1 MIVDRQEVLDL
12 IRRIDTLYPPKGV
25 RGDKETIDL
34 AKEWLNILKNYSAK
48 DIHEA
53 FTTYAANDSKAYK
66 NNAPKPGELIAI
78 HAQGQREKRQTRSWD
93 VTDLC
98 KLCDG
103 ADYVLVDLPEETEYH
118 ELGMKC
124 PHHYADEL
132 RQLKG
137 GGKVK
142 RKLGKRG
149 KEDRMFYFAELEFW
163 LHNDRFFGRLEKP
176 YQNSVIANDLQ
187 QGQVE
192 QRNGFSDFNSIAE
205 MEFGFDDDYEP
216 F

>member
-1 MIVDRQEVLDL
+1 MDRQEVLDL

-48 DIHEA
+48 DMHEA
-53 FTTYAANDSKAYK
+53 FTNYATNDNKAYK

-78 HAQGQREKRQTRSWD
+78 HAQGQREKSQTRSWD
-93 VTDLC
+93 ITDLC
-98 KLCDG
+98 KLCGG
-103 ADYVLVDLPEETEYH
+103 ADYVLVDLPEETEYR

-124 PHHYADEL
+124 PHYYADEL
-132 RQLKG
+132 RQLKA

-163 LHNDRFFGRLEKP
+163 LQNDRFFGRLEKP
-176 YQNSVIANDLQ
+176 YQNRAIANELQ
-187 QGQVE
+187 QEPVE
-192 QRNGFSDFNSIAE
+192 QRVGFGSIGSLIEQEADIDE
-205 MEFGFDDDYEP
+205 EFDLP

>member
-1 MIVDRQEVLDL
+1 MDKQEVLDL
-12 IRRIDTLYPPKGV
+12 IRRIDTLYPPKGL

-48 DIHEA
+48 DMHDA

-78 HAQGQREKRQTRSWD
+78 HTRGQREKSQIRSWD

-98 KLCDG
+98 KLCGG
-103 ADYVLVDLPEETEYH
+103 ADYVLVDLPEEAEYR

-132 RQLKG
+132 RQLKA

-163 LHNDRFFGRLEKP
+163 LQNDRFFGRLEKP
-176 YQNSVIANDLQ
+176 YQNSAIANELQ
-187 QGQVE
+187 QESFAPQQGLGDFASLVE
-192 QRNGFSDFNSIAE
+192 Q
-205 MEFGFDDDYEP
+205 EFGIDEEFDLP